1 MDKLTLEKLM
11 DIEALFLENY
21 PKGFENEEILKIV
34 KKFKS
39 EKFSQEVN
47 CLFKKEEFSQPEIIC
62 ENYSKIISKSPLISL
77 FEKPKLRDA
86 IKSMSMYKK
95 DMLSIAIYDSLY
107 GDQEEGIE
115 SLAEILAEY
124 KLAKWSLTTVV
135 PYYLNREK
143 EYFVKPTT
151 TKNILKYFGVT
162 SFQYKP
168 RPTYEFYKNY
178 KNFLNELK
186 KNTNDKS
193 LTKENAIFTGF
204 MMLALRLDESSQ

>member
-1 MDKLTLEKLM
+1 MNKQTIEKLKDM
-11 DIEALFLENY
+11 EALFLENY
-21 PKGFENEEILKIV
+21 PRGFENEEILKVV

-47 CLFKKEEFSQPEIIC
+47 ELFTKDNFSQPEIIC
-62 ENYSKIISKSPLISL
+62 ESYTKVVSKSPLISL

-107 GDQEEGIE
+107 GNQKEGIE
-115 SLAEILAEY
+115 SLVEILVEY
-124 KLAKWSLTTVV
+124 KLAKWSLVTLI
-135 PYYLNREK
+135 PYYLNRDK

-162 SFQYKP
+162 SFIYKP

-178 KNFLNELK
+178 TDFLNTLK
-186 KNTNDKS
+186 TYTDDKS
-193 LTKENAIFTGF
+193 LTSENAIFTGF
-204 MMLALRLDESSQ
+204 MMIALRLDDPNQ